1 MFTVV
6 RNRLLACCAMALFGL
21 LYHAGT
27 AAAWSSGPSDRTYHT
42 IIDDTQNAS
51 INVVVTNTQA
61 TNSARSYPYI
71 GSDTDPWAAINPNL
85 YPTGYTPPTP
95 DLYVN
100 VKFSNS
106 NILSNSLSTAT
117 IYTCD
122 QGSPSKCPS
131 GTVPTT
137 FVHRLGTYNSGT
149 QQVTPLNNAKLSGGT
164 EVLNNMFENGSQAF
178 DVDRLRY
185 VANRLWYQWK
195 TDKLN
200 NTGWAT
206 RFTYQPTGTM
216 SFENFVNN
224 IVNHHT
230 MYGIV
235 RVVIPVNQQSKSNFC
250 GKHSTSPVG
259 DMYMDVNQPIDG
271 NEFTT
276 SHVWTPAG
284 TCNSSPTLSDYEA
297 MYDSS
302 ITGTQD
308 SGTMNVYGMVL
319 IDYVDQSTYDPSN
332 FFGSSQDYI
341 DDYSSVAAHDA
352 ASLTGRENV
361 ILPRSS
367 GRNIVLMDWD
377 TLNINAVDDLQS
389 FVQYTDTHTAGPDGR
404 MDTLDI
410 ARRKYMMG
418 GSTAYQAS
426 EISDAY
432 VWEYWMRKAA
442 ALPVGNSTRTAILN
456 DLTAGGGTPSQYN
469 ISTQTFTA
477 GATRRTDFN
486 NTEWGSM
493 AEQDKFHAYFPNGY
507 ERGWMIAFAAL
518 RLDLLDQTTTEK
530 TTGSWWMHLPDDV
543 AGVDGGSMHAG
554 RSGKAYPEFEV
565 PLDSEALTVD
575 IDSSGNIV
583 TSGTAVKMPNFF
595 TTEWEDLPAFAF
607 AGGLLDVHGFMNVSG
622 MLYTPDS
629 CEIEAHAGS
638 EVPGGSNSAGP
649 FQYVN
654 GALLVGNG
662 LWLEDQNTG
671 DHSMI
676 AISYNYNSFDK
687 LRTPTPRLTIM
698 KAENISELKG
708 Q

>member
-6 RNRLLACCAMALFGL
+6 RHRLLACCAMALFGV
-21 LYHAGT
+21 LYHAGP
-27 AAAWSSGPSDRTYHT
+27 AAAWGGGGGTSDSTYHT
-42 IIDDTQNAS
+42 IVDDTQAAS
-51 INVVVTNTQA
+51 INVVVTNTQS
-61 TNSARSYPYI
+61 TTSARSYPYV
-71 GSDTDPWAAINPNL
+71 GSNTNPWAAINPNL
-85 YPTGYTPPTP
+85 YPTGYTPGTP
-95 DLYVN
+95 DLYVEVKLDDSN
-100 VKFSNS
+100 V
-106 NILSNSLSTAT
+106 LSNSLSSAT
-117 IYTCD
+117 THTCD

-131 GTVPTT
+131 GTIPAT
-137 FVHRLGTYNSGT
+137 FVHRMGTYSSGSG
-149 QQVTPLNNAKLSGGT
+149 QVTPLNNAKLTGGV
-164 EVLNNMFENGSQAF
+164 EVLNNLFKGGTQAF

-206 RFTYQPTGTM
+206 RFSYQPTGTM

-230 MYGIV
+230 MYGLV
-235 RVVIPVNQQSKSNFC
+235 RVVIPVNQQSQRNFC
-250 GKHSTSPVG
+250 GRNRTSPVG

-302 ITGTQD
+302 ISGTQD
-308 SGTMNVYGMVL
+308 SGTMTVYGMVL
-319 IDYVDQSTYDPSN
+319 IDYVDQSTYDPNN

-341 DDYSSVAAHDA
+341 DDYTDVATHDA

-377 TLNINAVDDLQS
+377 TLNINPVDDLQS
-389 FVQYTDTHTAGPDGR
+389 FVQYTDTHTAGADGR

-418 GSTAYQAS
+418 KSTAYQAS

-442 ALPVGNSTRTAILN
+442 ALPVGNSTRTAILS
-456 DLTAGGGTPSQYN
+456 DLTGSASQYN
-469 ISTQTFTA
+469 ISTQTFKA
-477 GATRRTDFN
+477 GAQRRTDFN
-486 NTEWGSM
+486 NTEWAAM
-493 AEQDKFHAYFPNGY
+493 QEQDKFHAYFPNGY
-507 ERGWMIAFAAL
+507 ERGWMIAFDAL
-518 RLDLLDQTTTEK
+518 GLDQLDQTTTEK
-530 TTGSWWMHLPDDV
+530 TVGSWWMHLPDDV
-543 AGVDGGSMHAG
+543 AGVDGGSMHSG
-554 RSGKAYPEFEV
+554 RGGKAYLEFEV
-565 PLDSEALTVD
+565 PLDSEAITVD
-575 IDSSGNIV
+575 AIN
-583 TSGTAVKMPNFF
+583 SGTPVKMPNFF

-638 EVPGGSNSAGP
+638 EVPGGNNSAGP

-662 LWLEDQNTG
+662 LWLEDQSTS

-698 KAENISELKG
+698 KAENIAELKG